1 MYQDTGD
8 QQMISVLYVDDDETF
23 CRFFTIALEKMGGFT
38 VTTVR
43 SGHEAVDMILSGQY
57 DIVVSDYHMPGMN
70 GIDLLKKYQ
79 AQGSSV
85 PFILFTG
92 KGREEVVIEAINNGA
107 AFYLQKGGDT
117 PSQFAELAHKI
128 RQAVTAD
135 NAMRALKESEEK
147 FRLLFETARDGI
159 VLIKDQ
165 IIQDGNP
172 QIATM
177 LGTDRE
183 HLIGSTIL
191 DWSAE
196 KQSDNTYS
204 IKKIHEL
211 LGTVDEYGSIFAGW
225 RCIRANKTTFDAE
238 VSISRIEIKG
248 EVIFQ
253 AIIRDITDRLRAEQ
267 ELEMRNIDLS
277 AAYEELLAS
286 GDELRARLEDL
297 RISQAELKESEQKY
311 RELADLL
318 PEGVFECTLEGNIT
332 YVNHQAF
339 RIFGFEPDTE
349 IVGMN
354 IFRFIIPE
362 DQERAM
368 ERIRFLIRE
377 HQMPPAEYR
386 AVRKDGSVFPV
397 IIHSSLAFHDGKP
410 SGVRGV
416 IIDISERKK
425 AEEAVLE
432 SQQQL
437 SDVIEFLPDA
447 TFVINSEGVVIMW
460 NRAMADLTG
469 LSSKEILG
477 KGNYEYAFPFYGK
490 RRPILVDYA
499 LHPDTLNEGMYDN
512 LAHKGD
518 VIIGEISI
526 SGMGDGVRHLWIKA
540 SPLRNASGEVIGGI
554 ESIRDITSRKEAEEA
569 LLRAHEDLEKR
580 VYERT
585 KELVL
590 VNQALTESEER
601 YRVLVELS
609 PDAIMVHDGGRLLFV
624 NPAGL
629 KLVEAES
636 EDDVLHRSPLDFVH
650 PDYHP
655 LVKARIERA
664 MEDGSALPVI
674 EEKFVSLQGNVID
687 VEVSSMPIRY
697 QDAKGVLVVV
707 RDISLR
713 KAADAQLKE
722 YAKILEDKNNELDHL
737 TNRLLTMN
745 QELDARVRERTEE
758 VNQLLKQ
765 KDDFI
770 NQLGHDLKTPLTPL
784 IALLPNLLTGE
795 TDPERKGLITVLLRS
810 VYSIRDQIDKMLT
823 LARIGHPDIKPC
835 REPVYPAS
843 IINQAIDKN
852 WLFIQKKNLRVQML
866 VPEGLKICFSGR
878 DIQSVFDNLISNAIK
893 YTKSGGSIR
902 VIHEM
907 EDDMICFSVDDT
919 GIGLTA
925 EEAARVFDEFYMVDP
940 SRHDRQ
946 SSGLGLAIVKRIVEL
961 YGGYVRVE
969 SEGKEKGSRFTIC
982 LPHYPDSQE

>member
-1 MYQDTGD
+1 
-8 QQMISVLYVDDDETF
+8 MISVLYVDDDETF
-23 CRFFTIALEKMGGFT
+23 CRFFTVALEKMTDFQ

-43 SGHEAVDMILSGQY
+43 SGNEAIEMILSGGY

-70 GIDLLKKYQ
+70 GIDLLKKYRE
-79 AQGSSV
+79 QGSSV

-117 PSQFAELAHKI
+117 LSQFAELAHKV
-128 RQAVTAD
+128 RQAVSWESAR
-135 NAMRALKESEEK
+135 RALSESEEK

-159 VLIKDQ
+159 VLVKDQ
-165 IIQDGNP
+165 IVQDCNH

-177 LGTDRE
+177 LGTDRK
-183 HLIGSTIL
+183 HLIGSHLL

-196 KQSDNTYS
+196 TQLDNTPS
-204 IKKIHEL
+204 IKKIHEFL
-211 LGTVDEYGSIFAGW
+211 DTTDEYGNVFASW
-225 RCIRANKTTFDAE
+225 RCLRADKTTFDAE
-238 VSISRIEIKG
+238 VSISRLIIKG
-248 EVIFQ
+248 EVLYQ

-318 PEGVFECTLEGNIT
+318 PEGVFECTLEGHLT
-332 YVNHQAF
+332 YVNYQAF
-339 RIFGFEPDTE
+339 QIFGYGPEAE
-349 IVGMN
+349 IIGTNVFG
-354 IFRFIIPE
+354 FLHPE
-362 DQERAM
+362 DRTRALK
-368 ERIRFLIRE
+368 RIGQISTQ
-377 HQMPPAEYR
+377 HQLPPAEYR
-386 AVRKDGSVFPV
+386 AIRQDGSLFPV
-397 IIHSSLAFHDGKP
+397 IIHSSLAVHDGKP

-416 IIDISERKK
+416 IIDISERKR
-425 AEEAVLE
+425 AEDAVKE
-432 SQQQL
+432 SEQRL

-447 TFVINSEGVVIMW
+447 TFVINTRGEVIMW
-460 NRAMADLTG
+460 NRAMAEMTG
-469 LSSKEILG
+469 MTSKEMLG
-477 KGNYEYAFPFYGK
+477 RADYDYAIPFYGH

-499 LHPDTLNEGMYDN
+499 LHSDTLDERMYDSIT
-512 LAHKGD
+512 HEGD
-518 VIIGEISI
+518 VIIGETAV
-526 SGMGDGVRHLWIKA
+526 SGLGDGIRHIWIKA
-540 SPLRNASGEVIGGI
+540 SPLRDASGEVIGGI

-580 VYERT
+580 VYDRT
-585 KELVL
+585 KELTL

-609 PDAIMVHDGGRLLFV
+609 PDAIMVHDGNRILFV

-636 EDDVLHRSPLDFVH
+636 EDDVFHRSPLDFVH
-650 PDYHP
+650 PDCQP
-655 LVKARIERA
+655 MVLARIGRA
-664 MEDGSALPVI
+664 MEDGTALPVI
-674 EEKFVSLQGNVID
+674 EEKFVTTKGNVID

-758 VNQLLKQ
+758 VNLLLKQ

-795 TDPERKGLITVLLRS
+795 SDPERKRLISVLLRS

-823 LARIGHPDIKPC
+823 LARLGQPDIKPC
-835 REPVYPAS
+835 RDPVHPAMY
-843 IINQAIDKN
+843 INQAIEKN
-852 WLFIQKKNLRVQML
+852 WLFIQKKNLQVQML
-866 VPEGLKICFSGR
+866 VPEDLKICFSGR
-878 DIQSVFDNLISNAIK
+878 DFQSVFDNLISNAIK
-893 YTKSGGSIR
+893 YTKPGGFIR
-902 VIHEM
+902 VLHEM
-907 EDDMICFSVDDT
+907 EGDMICFSVDDT
-919 GIGLTA
+919 GIGLTP
-925 EEAARVFDEFYMVDP
+925 EEAACVFDEFFMADR

-961 YGGYVRVE
+961 YGGYVRVF

-982 LPHYPDSQE
+982 LPHYAESIE